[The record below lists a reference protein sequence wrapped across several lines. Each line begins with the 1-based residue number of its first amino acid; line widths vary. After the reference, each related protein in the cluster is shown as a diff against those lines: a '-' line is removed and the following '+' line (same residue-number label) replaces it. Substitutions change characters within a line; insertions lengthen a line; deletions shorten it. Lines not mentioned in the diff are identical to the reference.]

1 MFDIE
6 GFLDR
11 FEVFITPAALIMV
24 LLVLF
29 CVVGTM
35 DYNDEIGA
43 VKVIEPGCEVH
54 SAEYGREWVE
64 MCNQVRQANSQ

>member
-1 MFDIE
+1 MIDIE
-6 GFLDR
+6 GFLDKV
-11 FEVFITPAALIMV
+11 EVFITPAALIMV

-35 DYNDEIGA
+35 DYNDEIGG
-43 VKVIEPGCEVH
+43 VKVLEPGCEMH

-64 MCNQVRQANSQ
+64 MCKQVREAK